1 MALYVIDSTDVNP
14 NGMEEVTGSI
24 PVRSTNQTNNL
35 DGYGSRTLDSGYLL
49 FGRTPVQPQPPRYRS
64 RRFNAVRHKPH
75 RFSKLDSAHIP
86 TQASIGPSFSGATFI
101 QLWRMHSVE
110 EQLGLLYSGNHDDLF
125 RTASD
130 TARRAQIL
138 GPRRWAL
145 AFGMQTELTE
155 CLSGLLSPTESETSR
170 MAMLS
175 PVTI

>member
-1 MALYVIDSTDVNP
+1 VSPKLEDFT
-14 NGMEEVTGSI
+14 
-24 PVRSTNQTNNL
+24 QTASVL
-35 DGYGSRTLDSGYLL
+35 EAG
-49 FGRTPVQPQPPRYRS
+49 FG
-64 RRFNAVRHKPH
+64 
-75 RFSKLDSAHIP
+75 AHSH
-86 TQASIGPSFSGATFI
+86 QASIGPSFSGATFI

-110 EQLGLLYSGNHDDLF
+110 EQLGLLYSGNHHDLF

-138 GPRRWAL
+138 GPRRWAF